1 MSVLTVPR
9 SIANSCLKN
18 FSMNFMATVPPP
30 KWQGPGSKVNP
41 KLHLATCMPEIKVN
55 CVGGIVFEFSRR
67 RLDEGF
73 QFVRHLVVRIFLT
86 YYFEAFVQDDV
97 VVSRD

>member
-1 MSVLTVPR
+1 
-9 SIANSCLKN
+9 
-18 FSMNFMATVPPP
+18 
-30 KWQGPGSKVNP
+30 
-41 KLHLATCMPEIKVN
+41 MPEIKVN

-97 VVSRD
+97 VVCRD